1 MGVAISL
8 RFRTAVLAVFIGMP
22 WLALPA
28 QETASRIAVLPIE
41 NLTGHAIDG
50 RSVEEG
56 LRAALAGRG
65 LAVVEAA
72 EVAASMARH
81 RVRYTGGL
89 EPAFA
94 EALAAETG
102 ATAALITS
110 IERFSDSAQ
119 PAVALT
125 VRLVSTA
132 PDLRIL
138 WIDDSGRTGTDRP
151 GFLDLGVVLDPTQL
165 LSTTLGDLADR
176 LAVGLRGSPP
186 KTGSAQRRFRP
197 RKEYGASAHSLAK
210 PGVRVVVLPF
220 TNRSD
225 RRRAGDLLALHFVRR
240 LAERPEFVVVEPGLV
255 RQVLLSTR
263 VIPEGGIAFAQADL
277 LKGILG
283 ADLVVTG
290 EVLDYADPDGPD
302 AVPVVDFS
310 VQLLDTSLRRV
321 VWSSYSHNTG
331 SDRVW
336 FFEQGRIRTAS
347 VLASRMSMAAVD
359 RMLRV
364 KGTP

>member
-1 MGVAISL
+1 VAIS
-8 RFRTAVLAVFIGMP
+8 RSFRTAALAALIGGP
-22 WLALPA
+22 WISVPA
-28 QETASRIAVLPIE
+28 QDAAIRIAVFPVE
-41 NLTGHAIDG
+41 NLTGHAIDAHLF
-50 RSVEEG
+50 EEG
-56 LRAALAGRG
+56 LRSALAARG
-65 LAVVEAA
+65 LAVVDAG

-89 EPAFA
+89 EPVFA

-102 ATAALITS
+102 ATAALVTS
-110 IERFSDSAQ
+110 IERFSDSAA

-125 VRLVSTA
+125 LRLVSTA

-138 WIDDSGRTGTDRP
+138 WIDDSGRTGLDRP
-151 GFLDLGVVLDPTQL
+151 GFLDLGVVEDPAEL
-165 LSTTLGDLADR
+165 VSTTLGRLADR
-176 LAVGLRGSPP
+176 LDASLRGSPP
-186 KTGSAQRRFRP
+186 KTGSARHRFRP
-197 RKEYGASAHSLAK
+197 RKEYGASAQSLAK

-225 RRRAGDLLALHFVRR
+225 RRQAGDLVALHFVRR
-240 LAERPEFVVVEPGLV
+240 LAERPEFIVVEPGLV

-263 VIPEGGIAFAQADL
+263 TIPEGGIAYAQADL

-290 EVLDYADPDGPD
+290 EVLDYYEPDGPD
-302 AVPVVDFS
+302 GVPVVDFS

-331 SDRVW
+331 SDHVW
-336 FFEQGRIRTAS
+336 FFEQGRIRTAN
-347 VLASRMSMAAVD
+347 VLASQMSMAAVD